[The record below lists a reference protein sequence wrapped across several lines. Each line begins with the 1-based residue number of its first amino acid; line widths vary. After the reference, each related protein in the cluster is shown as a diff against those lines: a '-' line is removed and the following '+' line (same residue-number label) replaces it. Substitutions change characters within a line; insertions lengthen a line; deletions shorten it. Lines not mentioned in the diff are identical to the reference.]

1 MALEKVVEVDQIEV
15 KGEYSIQVRQATK
28 VLDDGK
34 QIGGVSYH
42 RHVVHPNSSLD
53 NEDAKVAKLAEALF
67 DDDCKEAWQ
76 LSQHGYPSGDP
87 SDSWTL
93 AQLQK
98 YCDSRRIEHYP
109 EAVEAVE
116 AQDAVLDEDGEE
128 VSPAVEAVEA
138 QDADTKASLLAAIEE
153 ASNE

>member
-15 KGEYSIQVRQATK
+15 KGEHSIQVRQATK

-53 NEDAKVAKLAEALF
+53 NEDAKVAKIAEALF

-76 LSQHGYPSGDP
+76 LQQHGYPSGDP
-87 SDSWTL
+87 SDSWSK
-93 AQLQK
+93 AQLGK
-98 YCDSRRIEHYP
+98 YCDSRSIDYNAMNAEG
-109 EAVEAVE
+109 
-116 AQDAVLDEDGEE
+116 QGGDSKAVLLEKI
-128 VSPAVEAVEA
+128 AA
-138 QDADTKASLLAAIEE
+138 ASD
-153 ASNE
+153 

>member
-42 RHVVHPNSSLD
+42 RHVVHPDSSLAG
-53 NEDAKVAKLAEALF
+53 EDAKVAKIATALF

-76 LSQHGYPSGDP
+76 LQQHGYPSGDP
-87 SDSWTL
+87 SASWSK
-93 AQLQK
+93 AQLGK
-98 YCDSRRIEHYP
+98 YCSSHGIDYNAMNAEGQGGDSK
-109 EAVEAVE
+109 
-116 AQDAVLDEDGEE
+116 AVLLEKIEAAEGE
-128 VSPAVEAVEA
+128 
-138 QDADTKASLLAAIEE
+138 
-153 ASNE
+153 

>member
-1 MALEKVVEVDQIEV
+1 MALEKVVEVDQIEI

-42 RHVVHPNSSLD
+42 RHVVHPNSDWSND
-53 NEDAKVAKLAEALF
+53 DAKVKKIADSLF

-76 LSQHGYPSGDP
+76 LQQHGYPSGDP
-87 SDSWTL
+87 SDSWSK

-98 YCDSRRIEHYP
+98 YLTNRGVAWGEGNTKEQLLSKVP
-109 EAVEAVE
+109 EE
-116 AQDAVLDEDGEE
+116 GE
-128 VSPAVEAVEA
+128 
-138 QDADTKASLLAAIEE
+138 
-153 ASNE
+153 